1 MLNLDGKTV
10 VVTAA
15 AAGIGRETAI
25 AAARQGARVIAADIN
40 AAGLAAIASHQI
52 DARTLDVT
60 DQEAI
65 ASLFGEFDKVDGLVN
80 VAGIVHH
87 GTIEEC
93 TQEEWSSAFAL
104 NVDSMFHTTR
114 GVLPVMLANG
124 GGSIVN
130 ISSAASSVK
139 GFHQRFVYG
148 TTKAA
153 VNGLTKS
160 VAIDY
165 VDKHIRCNAICPG
178 TVDTPSLRER
188 VRRLGEDVGG
198 YDAAMRRFVA
208 RQPMGRLGKAS
219 EVAALAV
226 FLLSDEA
233 AFITGQT
240 HIIDGGILA

>member
-1 MLNLDGKTV
+1 MLNLEGKTV

-25 AAARQGARVIAADIN
+25 AAAEQGARVIATDIDT
-40 AAGLAAIASHQI
+40 AGLASIASDRI
-52 DARTLDVT
+52 VTRELDVI
-60 DQEAI
+60 DRQAI
-65 ASLFGEFDKVDGLVN
+65 ASLFSELGKVDGLVN

-93 TQEEWSSAFAL
+93 TMDEWQSAFQL
-104 NVDSMFHTTR
+104 NVDSMFHTIR
-114 GVLPVMLANG
+114 GTLPDMLANG

-130 ISSAASSVK
+130 IASAASSVK

-153 VNGLTKS
+153 VIGLTKS

-165 VDKHIRCNAICPG
+165 VDKQIRCNAICPG

-188 VRRLGEDVGG
+188 VRVLGEDLGG
-198 YDAAMRRFVA
+198 YHVAMQRFIS
-208 RQPMGRLGKAS
+208 RQPMGRLGKAR